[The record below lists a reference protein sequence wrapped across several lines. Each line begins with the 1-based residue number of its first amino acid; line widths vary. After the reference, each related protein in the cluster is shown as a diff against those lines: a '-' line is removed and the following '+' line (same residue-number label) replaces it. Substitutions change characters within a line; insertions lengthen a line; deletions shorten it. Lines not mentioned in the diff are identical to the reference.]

1 MISNMMK
8 NICEISES
16 NSFLLSGFQ
25 PFEKEGRQ
33 QPKAARTFSPLAVGL
48 TADGAFSPSCPCR
61 AGRQLNAMQ
70 PLAVGLAADGAF
82 IPSCPCRAGRQLN
95 AMQPLAVGL
104 TADGT
109 FSPFSPFRAVF
120 GNEVA
125 QPFAVGISADE
136 TFRSCACT
144 NNQVS
149 TYMRG

>member
-48 TADGAFSPSCPCR
+48 TADGAFSPSCPYR

-70 PLAVGLAADGAF
+70 TLAVGLTDDGAF
-82 IPSCPCRAGRQLN
+82 SPSCPYRAGRQLN
-95 AMQPLAVGL
+95 NMQTLAIGL

-109 FSPFSPFRAVF
+109 YRFACHWANFLRGLQPLLPF
-120 GNEVA
+120 
-125 QPFAVGISADE
+125 QGIFQIS
-136 TFRSCACT
+136 F
-144 NNQVS
+144 VS
-149 TYMRG
+149 NAGGLLKIQSF